1 MSQNGRICEANL
13 KVGKV
18 LISQEQ
24 IQAKVKELADRI
36 SQDYR
41 GKDILMVCIL
51 KGAFMFL
58 GDLLKH
64 LSLPV
69 EIDFMA
75 TSSYGRRMKTTGRV
89 RVTKELEVDI
99 RERHVLVVEDI
110 VDTGHTLKF
119 ILDYLASKK
128 PASLKVCALLDKKER
143 REVPINLDYVGFA
156 IPNVFVVGYGLDY
169 AERYRNLSYVASL
182 VEED

>member
-1 MSQNGRICEANL
+1 M

-24 IQAKVKELADRI
+24 IQSRVKELASRI
-36 SQDYR
+36 SLDYR
-41 GKDILMVCIL
+41 EKDLLMVCIL

-64 LSLPV
+64 LSIPLK
-69 EIDFMA
+69 IDFMA
-75 TSSYGRRMKTTGRV
+75 TSSYGRRTKTTGKV
-89 RVTKELEVDI
+89 RITKELEVDAHG
-99 RERHVLVVEDI
+99 RHVLVVEDI

-119 ILDYLASKK
+119 ILDYLASKE

-143 REVPINLDYVGFA
+143 REVPINIDYVGFT

-169 AERYRNLSYVASL
+169 AERYRNLPYVASL